1 MQIRVLAV
9 GQRMPSWMR
18 RGVDE
23 YMRRLPKDFNVE
35 WLEIQASKRVSGS
48 SVQYR
53 RKDSSNIQ
61 SRLKKG
67 DLVVALEP
75 RGTLVSS
82 ESLAEH
88 LGSWQMQAKRINILI
103 GGPDGLDSNLLQLA
117 DARWSFGALT
127 LPHTLVRVVLAE
139 QLYRAWAV
147 MTGHPYHREA

>member
-82 ESLAEH
+82 ESLAKH